1 MASENPPQETVVRVE
16 AGWYDGNKLDV
27 FTANELDQTTPDWT
41 ARTGTP
47 TAIVQLLSG
56 SITLYPIPVI
66 AAGLKLRV
74 SLRPADESTDLP
86 ALLMAKYRRVI
97 RDGDRKSTSLHSSH

>member
-1 MASENPPQETVVRVE
+1 M
-16 AGWYDGNKLDV
+16 
-27 FTANELDQTTPDWT
+27 DQNNTDWT
-41 ARTGTP
+41 ERNGTP

-86 ALLMAKYRRVI
+86 DLLMAKYRRVI
-97 RDGDRKSTSLHSSH
+97 RDGAMANLREYPGQPWSAYAMAQVQKKHGRASCRERVGQYG

>member
-86 ALLMAKYRRVI
+86 DQNGKASCGERGCTYGSISVVAC
-97 RDGDRKSTSLHSSH
+97 